1 MVSIFRRILELRDL
15 YGTHAYLTAIE
26 NASLS
31 CALEAELKA
40 TREIAEHEREQLLE
54 VLKTW
59 KLPKGAAL
67 AAPAVHET
75 ARQL

>member
-1 MVSIFRRILELRDL
+1 MISIFRRVLELRDL
-15 YGTHAYLTAIE
+15 YGTHAYLTAVE

-31 CALEAELKA
+31 GTLEANLKEEQ
-40 TREIAEHEREQLLE
+40 EIGEPEREQLLE

-59 KLPKGAAL
+59 KLPKGVAL
-67 AAPAVHET
+67 AAPAMHET